1 MGQSHNHKKENMSKQ
16 KLHLHSMLVH
26 FVVALAPLAAIA
38 FIFLKQQVSFL
49 SFDEK
54 TWSFLTVFSIVIIFL
69 TTIPSILSGIF
80 ERGHVYAKWHTTH
93 KVKMVYSSLLLA
105 ILGIELILMMQNGV
119 QDELFSLLGILL
131 IFGNNVIAFI
141 LGALG
146 LKISMGRQSL
156 AKTSYIPDLFKK
168 DHTDI
173 LVTAGK
179 LRKEAPKYIDLTQER

>member
-1 MGQSHNHKKENMSKQ
+1 MSKQ

-26 FVVALAPLAAIA
+26 FVAALAPLAAIA
-38 FIFLKQQVSFL
+38 FIFLKQQVTLFSMG
-49 SFDEK
+49 DE
-54 TWSFLTVFSIVIIFL
+54 TWRFFTIFSIVIIFL

-93 KVKMVYSSLLLA
+93 KTKMALSILLLA
-105 ILGIELILMMQNGV
+105 ILILELILIIQNGV
-119 QDELFSLLGILL
+119 QDGMFSLLGIMI
-131 IFGNNVIAFI
+131 IFGNNIISFI
-141 LGALG
+141 LSVLG

-168 DHTDI
+168 NHTDI

-179 LRKEAPKYIDLTQER
+179 LKKEEPKYIDLTKER

>member
-1 MGQSHNHKKENMSKQ
+1 VGQPHNHKKENMSKQ

-38 FIFLKQQVSFL
+38 FIFLKQQVNFL
-49 SFDEK
+49 SFDER
-54 TWSFLTVFSIVIIFL
+54 TWSFFTVFSIVIIFL

-93 KVKMVYSSLLLA
+93 KAKMVYSLLLIA
-105 ILGIELILMMQNGV
+105 ILCIELILMIQNGV
-119 QDELFSLLGILL
+119 QDELFSLLGILI

>member
-1 MGQSHNHKKENMSKQ
+1 MSKQ

-26 FVVALAPLAAIA
+26 FVAALAPLAAIA
-38 FIFLKQQVSFL
+38 FIFLKQQVNFL
-49 SFDEK
+49 SFDER
-54 TWSFLTVFSIVIIFL
+54 TWSFFTVFSIVIIFL

-93 KVKMVYSSLLLA
+93 KAKMVYSLLLIA
-105 ILGIELILMMQNGV
+105 ILCIELILMIQNGV
-119 QDELFSLLGILL
+119 QDELFSLLGILI